1 MVSDLDSSSCRL
13 PASDML
19 RTRSVRMRCLLS
31 SEKMPTKVSQP
42 VKLFMF
48 SNSVPNTL
56 VASSSPMIRS
66 AMLPSIT
73 FCCLMHVL
81 DAGVL
86 DVEIGGADL
95 LVGLGDLVQHGAG
108 LLDLGAH
115 FLHDL
120 FGLRDL
126 GIEILKCRHEFL
138 RRHKVG
144 LREYRWGT

>member
-1 MVSDLDSSSCRL
+1 MVSDLTSSSCRL

-73 FCCLMHVL
+73 FCCLMTSSMRAFSMSKSAAPIFLSVWAIVSSTVPDCSILERISSTTCLVL
-81 DAGVL
+81 A
-86 DVEIGGADL
+86 ISASK
-95 LVGLGDLVQHGAG
+95 
-108 LLDLGAH
+108 
-115 FLHDL
+115 F
-120 FGLRDL
+120 
-126 GIEILKCRHEFL
+126 
-138 RRHKVG
+138 
-144 LREYRWGT
+144 